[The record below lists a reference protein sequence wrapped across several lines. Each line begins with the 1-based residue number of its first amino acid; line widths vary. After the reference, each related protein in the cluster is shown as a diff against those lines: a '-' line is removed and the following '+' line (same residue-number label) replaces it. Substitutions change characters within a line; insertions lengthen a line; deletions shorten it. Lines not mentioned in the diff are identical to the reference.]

1 MQQASRRSRG
11 SEAGR
16 SAGPVRGGVLDH
28 AALLGLRAIRRG
40 LGSPPLRLE
49 LAGGPAVGPPAAE
62 AIGTVR
68 IADRTALLQLLLDAE
83 LAFGDLYTQERI
95 ELEGDVVEMLTAANR
110 QSSSP
115 GLRARLPRWLR
126 DPRLHQELGRAADN
140 ARRHYDVGNEFY
152 SLWLDAGMVYTC
164 AYFPTPEVS
173 LEEAQLAKMDH
184 VCRKLRLRP
193 GEEVIEAGCGWGSLA
208 LHMAR
213 WYGVRVRAFNVSHE
227 QVLWAREQAEKQG
240 LADRVEFVEDDYR
253 NIDGRCDAF
262 VSVGM
267 LEHVGPDHY
276 EALGALIDRVLA
288 PEGRGLIHTIG
299 RSRAQRL
306 NRWVVKRIF
315 PNAHP
320 PTISEM
326 MRIFEPRDF
335 AVLDL
340 ENLRRHYELTAL
352 HWLRRYEAN
361 RRAVDGLVPR
371 ETARAWHLYLA
382 GTVSAFRA
390 ATMCLYQVVFSRAAN
405 DAIPWTRADLYRAA

>member
-1 MQQASRRSRG
+1 MQSPSRRLP
-11 SEAGR
+11 AGR
-16 SAGPVRGGVLDH
+16 RPKG
-28 AALLGLRAIRRG
+28 AALDRMASVGLRAIHRA
-40 LGSPPLRLE
+40 LGDPPLRLE
-49 LAGGPAVGPPAAE
+49 LADRSWLGPAPGE
-62 AIGTVR
+62 AVGTVR
-68 IADRTALLQLLLDAE
+68 IADRRALLRLLLDAE
-83 LAFGDLYTQERI
+83 LAFGDLYSEGRLG
-95 ELEGDVVEMLTAANR
+95 LEGDLVEMLTLANR
-110 QSSSP
+110 RPTSP
-115 GLRARLPRWLR
+115 GLRSRLPRWLR
-126 DPRLHQELGRAADN
+126 DPRIRQDLGLAAQN
-140 ARRHYDVGNEFY
+140 ARRHYDVSNEFY
-152 SLWLDAGMVYTC
+152 SLWLDERMVYTC
-164 AYFPTPEVS
+164 AYFPTPEAS
-173 LEEAQLAKMDH
+173 LEEAQLAKLDH
-184 VCRKLRLRP
+184 VSRKLRLRP

-227 QVLWAREQAEKQG
+227 QILWAREQAEKQG

-276 EALGALIDRVLA
+276 EELGALIDRVLV

-299 RSRAQRL
+299 RSRPQRL
-306 NRWVVKRIF
+306 NRWIVKRIF

-320 PTISEM
+320 PSLSEM

-335 AVLDL
+335 AVLDV
-340 ENLRRHYELTAL
+340 ENLRLHYERTAL
-352 HWLRRYEAN
+352 HWLRRYEEN
-361 RRAVDGLVPR
+361 RRRIEALVSP

-405 DAIPWTRADLYRAA
+405 DAIPWTRAHVYRTA